1 LSDSAS
7 DRTDVGTALQSKI
20 PRTDVGIA
28 LQSTTA
34 QVTEGVID
42 PQSLADTVSEAVSV
56 PPTSVSLESK
66 FDYQAIEDILNSVQQ
81 QIYTHLSK
89 SEQTAARVID
99 PGSSGED
106 QSKPIDESPTVV
118 IDLVGE
124 TSGTKAD
131 PPSSHVL
138 NESEPIR
145 PVQVHQ
151 VRACSSFVS
160 LKVGGRVVK
169 ARIDTGAEITILSD
183 KIYESLKEKP
193 AKVQVVEMQLA
204 DKDNVLK
211 GFVTRPVQMR
221 LGSQIFQERLYVAP
235 ISD

>member
-1 LSDSAS
+1 M
-7 DRTDVGTALQSKI
+7 GTALQSEI

-42 PQSLADTVSEAVSV
+42 QQSLADTVSEAVSV
-56 PPTSVSLESK
+56 PLTSVSLESK
-66 FDYQAIEDILNSVQQ
+66 FDNQAIEDILNSQQ
-81 QIYTHLSK
+81 QIYMHLSK

-99 PGSSGED
+99 LGSSGED

-131 PPSSHVL
+131 PSSSHVL

-151 VRACSSFVS
+151 VRAGSSFVS

-211 GFVTRPVQMR
+211 GFVTRPVQM
-221 LGSQIFQERLYVAP
+221 
-235 ISD
+235 